1 MAKKLL
7 PFVFEIDK
15 SDKIFFLSELKSFFD
30 PEGKGIYS
38 SYVAS
43 VGVLVGPPSSPA
55 RLFGTVGRD
64 FGLLEVLRLSPYVV
78 LNYGTNATE
87 RTANVYFPSF

>member
-1 MAKKLL
+1 MTTAKK
-7 PFVFEIDK
+7 PFSVDFEIDK

-43 VGVLVGPPSSPA
+43 VGVLFFPPSSPD

-64 FGLLEVLRLSPYVV
+64 VGLLKVLRPSPYVV
-78 LNYGTNATE
+78 
-87 RTANVYFPSF
+87 

>member
-1 MAKKLL
+1 MITAKK
-7 PFVFEIDK
+7 PFSFDFEIDK

-43 VGVLVGPPSSPA
+43 VGVLFIPLSSPD

-64 FGLLEVLRLSPYVV
+64 IGLLKVLRLSPYVV
-78 LNYGTNATE
+78 
-87 RTANVYFPSF
+87 